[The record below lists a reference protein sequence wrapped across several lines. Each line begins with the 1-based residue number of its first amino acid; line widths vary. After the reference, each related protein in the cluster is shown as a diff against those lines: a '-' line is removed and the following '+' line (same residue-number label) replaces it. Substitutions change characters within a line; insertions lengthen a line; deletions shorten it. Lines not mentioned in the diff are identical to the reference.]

1 VKLCV
6 GWQDNADKAYAEALA
21 EALALPCI
29 ESPDLALT
37 EPWEQVLLFDAQGL
51 ALCATGP
58 KRPGPVRADFISGA
72 VAHRRQFGGG
82 TGQLIA
88 RACGIKSGIRPRI
101 VDATAGL
108 GRDAFVLAT
117 LGCEVH
123 MLERSPVVHALL
135 ATGLDQARR
144 EPELAETLQRMTLEQ
159 ADGRQWLQ
167 QCSDAQKP
175 DLVYLDPMFPHTDK
189 KAQVKKEMLAFR
201 ELVGQDT
208 DDAELLEAALQ
219 AARCRVVVKRA
230 RKAPAIAGHKPSYSL
245 EGKSSRYDI
254 YALKALSA
262 TEPTAQ

>member
-1 VKLCV
+1 MTLAV
-6 GWQDNADKAYAEALA
+6 GWEEVGNREKAERLAHELGVACVEA
-21 EALALPCI
+21 
-29 ESPDLALT
+29 PDLAQA
-37 EPWEQVLLFDAQGL
+37 EPWSQILLFDQQGL
-51 ALCATGP
+51 ALCATGLG
-58 KRPGPVRADFISGA
+58 RPGPVRADFVSGA

-88 RACGIKSGIRPRI
+88 KACGIKSGIRPRI

-117 LGCEVH
+117 LGCQVH
-123 MLERSPVVHALL
+123 MLERSPLVHALL
-135 ATGLDQARR
+135 SEGLQQAAAD
-144 EPELAETLQRMTLEQ
+144 PELAETLQRMTLER

-167 QCSDAQKP
+167 QCVESQQP

-201 ELVGQDT
+201 ELVGQDL
-208 DDAELLEAALQ
+208 DDAELLAAALQ

-230 RKAPAIAGHKPSYSL
+230 RKAPAIAGCKPSYSL

-254 YALKALSA
+254 YALKALGS
-262 TEPTAQ
+262 TDNAQ

>member
-1 VKLCV
+1 MKLAV
-6 GWQDNADKAYAEALA
+6 GWQDEACRAGAETLA
-21 EALALPCI
+21 FELGLPCVA
-29 ESPDLALT
+29 SPDLASV
-37 EPWEQVLLFDAQGL
+37 EHWQQVLLLDSQGL

-58 KRPGPVRADFISGA
+58 KRPGPVRADFVSGA

-88 RACGIKSGIRPRI
+88 RACGIKSGIRPTI

-117 LGCEVH
+117 LGCQVH

-135 ATGLDQARR
+135 AAGLEQALGV
-144 EPELAETLQRMTLEQ
+144 PELAETLQRMTLER
-159 ADGRQWLQ
+159 ADGRIWLQ
-167 QCSDAQKP
+167 NCPEQRQP

-201 ELVGQDT
+201 ELVGQDA
-208 DDAELLEAALQ
+208 DDAELLDAAIR

-230 RKAPAIAGHKPSYSL
+230 RKAPAIAGHKPSHSL

-254 YALKALSA
+254 YALKALSGS
-262 TEPTAQ
+262 

>member
-1 VKLCV
+1 VNLAV
-6 GWQDNADKAYAEALA
+6 GWQYEDGRAKAET
-21 EALALPCI
+21 LALELGLPCVA
-29 ESPDLALT
+29 SPDLASA
-37 EPWEQVLLFDAQGL
+37 EPWQQVLLFDLQGL
-51 ALCATGP
+51 ALYATGP
-58 KRPGPVRADFISGA
+58 KRPGPVRADFVSGA

-88 RACGIKSGIRPRI
+88 RACGIKSGIRPTI

-117 LGCEVH
+117 LGCQVH
-123 MLERSPVVHALL
+123 MLERSSVVHALL
-135 ATGLDQARR
+135 AAGLEQALSV
-144 EPELAETLQRMTLEQ
+144 PDLAETLQRMTLER
-159 ADGRQWLQ
+159 ADGRTWLQ
-167 QCSDAQKP
+167 KCPEQQQP

-208 DDAELLEAALQ
+208 DDAELLAAALE

-230 RKAPAIAGHKPSYSL
+230 RKAPAITGQKPSYSL

-254 YALKALSA
+254 YALRALGG
-262 TEPTAQ
+262 AQSSQ

>member
-1 VKLCV
+1 VTLAV
-6 GWQDNADKAYAEALA
+6 GWEEVGNREKAERLAHELGVACVEA
-21 EALALPCI
+21 
-29 ESPDLALT
+29 PDLAQA
-37 EPWEQVLLFDAQGL
+37 EPWSQILLFDQQGL

-58 KRPGPVRADFISGA
+58 RRPGPVRADFVSGA

-88 RACGIKSGIRPRI
+88 KACGIKSGIRPRI

-117 LGCEVH
+117 LGCQVH
-123 MLERSPVVHALL
+123 MLERSPLVHALL
-135 ATGLDQARR
+135 SEGLQQAAAD
-144 EPELAETLQRMTLEQ
+144 PELAETLQRMTLER

-167 QCSDAQKP
+167 QCVESQQP

-201 ELVGQDT
+201 ELVGQDL
-208 DDAELLEAALQ
+208 DDAELLAAALQ

-230 RKAPAIAGHKPSYSL
+230 RKAPAIAGCKPSYSL

-254 YALKALSA
+254 YALKALGS
-262 TEPTAQ
+262 TDNAQ

>member
-1 VKLCV
+1 MLAV
-6 GWQDNADKAYAEALA
+6 GWQDEACRERAETLA
-21 EALALPCI
+21 QSLALPCVAA
-29 ESPDLALT
+29 PDLNAT
-37 EPWEQVLLFDAQGL
+37 APWSQLLLVDRQGV

-58 KRPGPVRADFISGA
+58 KRPGPVRADFTSGA

-88 RACGIKSGIRPRI
+88 KACGIKSGIRPTV

-117 LGCEVH
+117 LGCRVH

-135 ATGLDQARR
+135 AAGLEQARAQAD
-144 EPELAETLQRMTLEQ
+144 PELAAILQRMTLEQ
-159 ADGRQWLQ
+159 ADGRLWLQ
-167 QCSDAQKP
+167 SCTQQQLP

-201 ELVGQDT
+201 QLVGQDR
-208 DDAELLEAALQ
+208 DDAELLAAALV

-230 RKAPAIAGHKPSYSL
+230 RKAPAVDGPKASYAL

-254 YALKALSA
+254 YALKALGRD
-262 TEPTAQ
+262 